1 MIVILGINKDH
12 SDSSAC
18 LLIDGKLIGA
28 VAEERLGNRIKHDSS
43 FPVNSIKW
51 LIKSAGLKYSDID
64 IIAIS
69 NNTLSNLPYK
79 FLHSFDFS
87 SLNLLKKIKNKIF
100 NKSSIQQEI
109 QKLALESNENKNNLK
124 YKIYKVEHHLAH
136 IASAYY
142 LSKFE
147 DVTAA
152 LSYDGSGDAVSLMLA
167 KCQGTT
173 IEVLERVYLPKSLGH
188 FYSSICNFIGF
199 DKFGE
204 EFKVMGLS
212 AYGEDKYSDYF
223 NKLISYDEKNCFN
236 QKNIFDYNSI
246 DYKKNNS
253 IKVNKNF
260 FYNKKVEKFSQDSM
274 DIAKSLQVAF
284 EKIVLKII
292 ERLHKKVPSN
302 NLVMAG
308 GCAMNG
314 LVNGKIFKETN
325 FKNHFIQPASTDDG
339 TSLGAAYYCWH
350 NLLKKKERFI
360 MKHAFW
366 GPIYGEDIILKSI
379 KEKNLNYKKLTDIGE
394 LTQVAAKHI
403 ADGNVVGWYQ
413 GRSEWGAR
421 ALGNRSILANPANKN
436 MKNIINSKIKKR
448 ESFRPFAPSVMDED
462 VNRFFECNINSE
474 FMNHIIKF
482 KEEWRETFPS
492 VCHVDSTARLQTV
505 NKENNPLF
513 YRLILELKKITGY
526 GIILNTSFNE
536 NEPIVDTP
544 AQAIDCFLR
553 TDMDRLF
560 LEKFVIN
567 KNFNDSHK

>member
-1 MIVILGINKDH
+1 MSVILGINKDH

-43 FPVNSIKW
+43 FPINSIRW
-51 LIKSAGLKYSDID
+51 LITTAGIKYSDID
-64 IIAIS
+64 IIASS
-69 NNTLSNLPYK
+69 NNALLNLPYRL
-79 FLHSFDFS
+79 LHA
-87 SLNLLKKIKNKIF
+87 LNFNKLELLKIVKNKIF
-100 NKSSIQQEI
+100 RKSSIQKEI
-109 QKLALESNENKNNLK
+109 LKLALENNENKNNLR

-147 DVTAA
+147 DTTAA
-152 LSYDGSGDAVSLMLA
+152 LSYDGSGDCVSLMLA
-167 KCQGTT
+167 KCRGTI

-188 FYSSICNFIGF
+188 LYSSVCNFIGF
-199 DKFGE
+199 TNFGE

-212 AYGEDKYSDYF
+212 AYGEDKYSDF
-223 NKLISYDEKNCFN
+223 FSKLVSYDENNCFN
-236 QKNIFDYNSI
+236 QKNIFNFNSI
-246 DYKKNNS
+246 NYRQNHIELKKS
-253 IKVNKNF
+253 F
-260 FYNKKVEKFSQDSM
+260 LLNKKIEKFSRDSM
-274 DIAKSLQVAF
+274 DIAKSLQVVF
-284 EKIVLKII
+284 ENVVLKII

-314 LVNGKIFKETN
+314 LVNGRIFKETN

-339 TSLGAAYYCWH
+339 TALGAAFYCWH
-350 NLLKKKERFI
+350 NLLNKKERFI

-366 GPIYGEDIILKSI
+366 GPSYSEDHILKAI
-379 KEKNLNYKKLTDIGE
+379 KEKNLTFKKFTNTDE
-394 LTQVAAKHI
+394 LTQNAARYVAE
-403 ADGNVVGWYQ
+403 GNVVGWYQ

-421 ALGNRSILANPANKN
+421 ALGNRSILANPAIKD

-448 ESFRPFAPSVMDED
+448 ESFRPFAPSVLDEE
-462 VNRFFECNINSE
+462 VSRLFECNINSE

-482 KEEWRETFPS
+482 KEEWRKTFPS

-505 NKENNPLF
+505 SKENNPLF
-513 YRLILELKKITGY
+513 YKLILELKKITGF

-544 AQAIDCFLR
+544 EQALDCFLR
-553 TDMDRLF
+553 TDMDILF
-560 LEKFVIN
+560 LENFVIH
-567 KNFNDSHK
+567 KN

>member
-1 MIVILGINKDH
+1 MSIILGINKDH

-18 LLIDGKLIGA
+18 LLVDGKLVGA
-28 VAEERLGNRIKHDSS
+28 VAEERLGKRIKHDSS
-43 FPVNSIKW
+43 FPRNAIKW
-51 LIKSAGLKYSDID
+51 LVLNSGIKYSDID
-64 IIAIS
+64 VVALSS
-69 NNTLSNLPYK
+69 NIFSNIPNK
-79 FLHSFDFS
+79 FIHSFDFS
-87 SLNLLKKIKNKIF
+87 ILNLFKKITNKVF
-100 NKSSIQQEI
+100 NKSSV
-109 QKLALESNENKNNLK
+109 QKELLNLCLENNENKNNLK

-147 DVTAA
+147 DVTAG
-152 LSYDGSGDAVSLMLA
+152 LSYDGSGDSVSIMLA
-167 KCQGTT
+167 KCENTK
-173 IEVLERVYLPKSLGH
+173 IKVLEKVYLPKSLGH

-204 EFKVMGLS
+204 EYKVMGLS
-212 AYGEDKYSDYF
+212 AYGINKYSDYF
-223 NKLISYDEKNCFN
+223 DKIIGYDEKSCIR

-246 DYKKNNS
+246 EYKKNNI
-253 IKVNKNF
+253 IKLKNKIF
-260 FYNKKVEKFSQDSM
+260 FDGRKIEKFSQDSK
-274 DIAKSLQVAF
+274 DIAKSLQITF

-292 ERLHKKVPSN
+292 DRLYKKVPTR

-314 LVNGKIFKETN
+314 LVNGRIFKESN

-339 TSLGAAYYCWH
+339 TALGAAYYCWH
-350 NLLKKKERFI
+350 NLLNKKERFI

-366 GPIYGEDIILKSI
+366 GPSYTEDHILKAL
-379 KEKNLNYKKLTDIGE
+379 KEKNLIFKKLNNIDE
-394 LTQVAAKHI
+394 LTLNAARYI

-421 ALGNRSILANPANKN
+421 ALGNRSILANPAIKD

-448 ESFRPFAPSVMDED
+448 ESFRPFAPSVLDEE
-462 VNRFFECNINSE
+462 VSRFFECNINSE

-482 KEEWRETFPS
+482 KKEWQETFPS

-505 NKENNPLF
+505 SKENNPLF
-513 YRLILELKKITGY
+513 YKLILELKKITGY

-544 AQAIDCFLR
+544 EQALDCFLR
-553 TDMDRLF
+553 TDMDKLF
-560 LEKFVIN
+560 LEKFVIQ
-567 KNFNDSHK
+567 KN